1 MNLGNEI
8 RQLLLV
14 ALGAIP
20 GALLRWQAVVQLA
33 PVLPFATAGADL
45 VVNLIGAAL
54 LGYLV
59 APPAIAPG
67 LLLAL
72 GIGFCGSLTTFSSWM
87 LDMALLQHQ
96 GQHLQAL
103 LVLLL
108 SLCLGLMAAASGY
121 SLSARVRRQR

>member
-108 SLCLGLMAAASGY
+108 SFCLGLMAAASGY

>member
-20 GALLRWQAVVQLA
+20 GALLRWQAVVHLS

-45 VVNLIGAAL
+45 VVNVIGAGL

-121 SLSARVRRQR
+121 SLSALVRRQR

>member
-1 MNLGNEI
+1 MNLSTEI

-20 GALLRWQAVVQLA
+20 GALLRWQAAVHLSS
-33 PVLPFATAGADL
+33 VLPFATAGADL
-45 VVNLIGAAL
+45 LVNVIGSGL

-59 APPAIAPG
+59 APPAIASG

-96 GQHLQAL
+96 GQQLQAL

-108 SLCLGLMAAASGY
+108 SLCLGLMAAASSY

>member
-1 MNLGNEI
+1 VNLGNEI

-108 SLCLGLMAAASGY
+108 SFCLGLMAAASGY

>member
-1 MNLGNEI
+1 
-8 RQLLLV
+8 
-14 ALGAIP
+14 
-20 GALLRWQAVVQLA
+20 LRWQAVVHLA

-45 VVNLIGAAL
+45 VVNVIGAGL

-59 APPAIAPG
+59 APPAMAPG

-121 SLSARVRRQR
+121 SLSALVRRQR